1 MRKRT
6 KQSSAASNSVA
17 DATESG
23 VMMPRPARIFLAA
36 AGALWLAAI
45 VYGYVT
51 GGDRLGPITLGWWGG
66 IGEAT
71 GFVVLL
77 AAALGAAALAATFL
91 VGRASLDA
99 PDPSDCVAPAPSAPS
114 FAPSLAPLLAAAG
127 LASVTV
133 GLALGWPFVALGLL
147 AIAGSASRWSEPA
160 PSEPARSDPAV
171 ATQRPLEEAPADRG
185 PVPERTAAVGLER
198 LLSWAAGVT
207 LAFAL
212 LAFIGGL
219 VSDHESSFGIVVG
232 LGAACAAFA
241 LAASRAARGTV

>member
-99 PDPSDCVAPAPSAPS
+99 PDPSDGVASAPS

-133 GLALGWPFVALGLL
+133 GLALGWPLVALGLA

-160 PSEPARSDPAV
+160 RSDLGV
-171 ATQRPLEEAPADRG
+171 ATPRSIEEAPADRG
-185 PVPERTAAVGLER
+185 PVPARTAAVGLER

>member
-99 PDPSDCVAPAPSAPS
+99 PDPSDGVASAPS

-133 GLALGWPFVALGLL
+133 GLALGWPFVALGLA

-160 PSEPARSDPAV
+160 RSDLGV
-171 ATQRPLEEAPADRG
+171 ATPRSIEEAPADRG
-185 PVPERTAAVGLER
+185 PVPARTAAVGLER

>member
-99 PDPSDCVAPAPSAPS
+99 PDPSDGVASAPS

-133 GLALGWPFVALGLL
+133 GLALGWPFVALGVA

-160 PSEPARSDPAV
+160 RSDLGV
-171 ATQRPLEEAPADRG
+171 ATPRSIEEAPADRG
-185 PVPERTAAVGLER
+185 PVPARTAAVGLER

>member
-23 VMMPRPARIFLAA
+23 VMLPRPTRIFLAA

-99 PDPSDCVAPAPSAPS
+99 PDPSDGVAS
-114 FAPSLAPLLAAAG
+114 APSLAPLLAAAG

-160 PSEPARSDPAV
+160 PSEPARSDLAV
-171 ATQRPLEEAPADRG
+171 AMQRPLGEAPADRG
-185 PVPERTAAVGLER
+185 PVPARTAAVGLER

>member
-1 MRKRT
+1 VRKRT

-99 PDPSDCVAPAPSAPS
+99 PDPSDGVASAPS

-133 GLALGWPFVALGLL
+133 GLALGWPLVALGLL

-160 PSEPARSDPAV
+160 RSDLGV
-171 ATQRPLEEAPADRG
+171 ATPRSIEEAPADRG
-185 PVPERTAAVGLER
+185 PVPARTAAVGLER

>member
-133 GLALGWPFVALGLL
+133 GLALGWPFVALGLA

-160 PSEPARSDPAV
+160 RSDLGV
-171 ATQRPLEEAPADRG
+171 ATPRSIEEAPADRG
-185 PVPERTAAVGLER
+185 PVPARTAAVGLER

>member
-6 KQSSAASNSVA
+6 KQSGAASSSVA

-23 VMMPRPARIFLAA
+23 VMLPRPTRIFLAA
-36 AGALWLAAI
+36 AGALWLAGI

-99 PDPSDCVAPAPSAPS
+99 PDPSDCVASAPS

-133 GLALGWPFVALGLL
+133 GLALGWPFVALGLA

-160 PSEPARSDPAV
+160 RSDLGV
-171 ATQRPLEEAPADRG
+171 ATPRSIEEAPADRG
-185 PVPERTAAVGLER
+185 PVPARTAAVGLER

>member
-1 MRKRT
+1 
-6 KQSSAASNSVA
+6 
-17 DATESG
+17 
-23 VMMPRPARIFLAA
+23 MMPRPARIFLAA

-99 PDPSDCVAPAPSAPS
+99 PDPSDGVASAPS

-133 GLALGWPFVALGLL
+133 GLALGWPFVALGLA

-160 PSEPARSDPAV
+160 RSDLGV
-171 ATQRPLEEAPADRG
+171 ATPRSIEEAPADRG
-185 PVPERTAAVGLER
+185 PVPAPHRCRRPGTPA
-198 LLSWAAGVT
+198 
-207 LAFAL
+207 
-212 LAFIGGL
+212 
-219 VSDHESSFGIVVG
+219 VVG
-232 LGAACAAFA
+232 GGRHPGV
-241 LAASRAARGTV
+241 RAARVHRRAGVGPRVVVRHRGGAGSGLRRLRARCVSGGSRYCVTDVTHVPASGGNRTGRSDD

>member
-99 PDPSDCVAPAPSAPS
+99 PDPSDGVASAPS

-133 GLALGWPFVALGLL
+133 GLALGWPFVALGLA

-160 PSEPARSDPAV
+160 RSDLGV
-171 ATQRPLEEAPADRG
+171 ATPRSIEEAPADRG

>member
-6 KQSSAASNSVA
+6 KQSGAASSSVA

-23 VMMPRPARIFLAA
+23 VMLPRPTRIFLAA
-36 AGALWLAAI
+36 AGSLWLAAI

-99 PDPSDCVAPAPSAPS
+99 PDPSDGVASAPS

-133 GLALGWPFVALGLL
+133 GLALGWPFVALGLA

-160 PSEPARSDPAV
+160 RSDLGV
-171 ATQRPLEEAPADRG
+171 ATPRSIEEAPADRG
-185 PVPERTAAVGLER
+185 PVPARTAAVGLER

>member
-1 MRKRT
+1 VRKRT
-6 KQSSAASNSVA
+6 KQSGAASSSVA

-23 VMMPRPARIFLAA
+23 VMLPRPTRIFLAA

-99 PDPSDCVAPAPSAPS
+99 PDPSDGVASAPS

-127 LASVTV
+127 LAAVAV
-133 GLALGWPFVALGLL
+133 GLALGWPFVALGLA

-160 PSEPARSDPAV
+160 RSEPARSDPVV
-171 ATQRPLEEAPADRG
+171 ATRRSIEEAPADRG
-185 PVPERTAAVGLER
+185 PVPARTAAVGLER

>member
-23 VMMPRPARIFLAA
+23 VMMPRPTRIFLAA

-99 PDPSDCVAPAPSAPS
+99 PDPSDGVA
-114 FAPSLAPLLAAAG
+114 
-127 LASVTV
+127 V
-133 GLALGWPFVALGLL
+133 
-147 AIAGSASRWSEPA
+147 
-160 PSEPARSDPAV
+160 
-171 ATQRPLEEAPADRG
+171 G
-185 PVPERTAAVGLER
+185 PVVRTVARTAARSGG
-198 LLSWAAGVT
+198 AGVGHGR
-207 LAFAL
+207 ARARMAL
-212 LAFIGGL
+212 CCIGAPG
-219 VSDHESSFGIVVG
+219 D
-232 LGAACAAFA
+232 
-241 LAASRAARGTV
+241 RGVCQSME

>member
-1 MRKRT
+1 VRKRT

-99 PDPSDCVAPAPSAPS
+99 PDPSDGVASAPS

-133 GLALGWPFVALGLL
+133 GLALGWPFVALGLA

-160 PSEPARSDPAV
+160 RSDLGV
-171 ATQRPLEEAPADRG
+171 ATPRSIEEAPADRG
-185 PVPERTAAVGLER
+185 PVPARTAAVGLER

>member
-6 KQSSAASNSVA
+6 KQSGAASSSVA

-23 VMMPRPARIFLAA
+23 VMLPRPTRIFLAA

-99 PDPSDCVAPAPSAPS
+99 PDPSDGVASAPS

-133 GLALGWPFVALGLL
+133 GLALGWPFVALGLA

-160 PSEPARSDPAV
+160 RSDLGV
-171 ATQRPLEEAPADRG
+171 ATPRSIEEAPADRG
-185 PVPERTAAVGLER
+185 PVPARTAAVGLER

>member
-6 KQSSAASNSVA
+6 KQSSAASSSVA

-99 PDPSDCVAPAPSAPS
+99 PDPSDGVASAPS

-133 GLALGWPFVALGLL
+133 GLALGWPFVALGLA

-160 PSEPARSDPAV
+160 RSDLGV
-171 ATQRPLEEAPADRG
+171 ATPRSIEEAPADRG
-185 PVPERTAAVGLER
+185 PVPARTAAVGLER

>member
-99 PDPSDCVAPAPSAPS
+99 LDPSDGVASAPS

-133 GLALGWPFVALGLL
+133 GLALGWPFVALGLA

-160 PSEPARSDPAV
+160 RSDLGV
-171 ATQRPLEEAPADRG
+171 ATPRSIEEAPADRG
-185 PVPERTAAVGLER
+185 PVPARTAAVGLER

>member
-6 KQSSAASNSVA
+6 KQSGAASSSVA

-23 VMMPRPARIFLAA
+23 VMLPRPTRIFLAA
-36 AGALWLAAI
+36 AGALWLAGI

-99 PDPSDCVAPAPSAPS
+99 PDPSDGVASAPS

-133 GLALGWPFVALGLL
+133 GLALGWPFVALGLA

-160 PSEPARSDPAV
+160 RSDLGV
-171 ATQRPLEEAPADRG
+171 ATPRSIEEAPADRG
-185 PVPERTAAVGLER
+185 PVPARTAAVGLER